1 MLRTI
6 MRFRPSR
13 AFHAF
18 VPAVAAAILLAA
30 CAQPAPEAP
39 RSSSKSNAA
48 MVAEIQAAGDR
59 DKSVINVAPL
69 VDPGVTA
76 LQSEARN
83 LERYGQYDAAA
94 AKLDQALK
102 QSHNSPDVLQD
113 RAELAIYMSNYD
125 MAEKLAQ
132 QSWSLGSKQG
142 PLCARNWQTI
152 VELRQHAADPAGAA
166 AASKS
171 VATCNEA
178 GIQRF

>member
-1 MLRTI
+1 MP
-6 MRFRPSR
+6 FRPFR
-13 AFHAF
+13 ASHPF
-18 VPAVAAAILLAA
+18 VPAVAAGLLLTA

-39 RSSSKSNAA
+39 KPPSKSNAA
-48 MVAEIQAAGDR
+48 MVAEIQAAGER

-94 AKLDQALK
+94 AKLDQALR
-102 QSHNSPDVLQD
+102 QSHDSPDVLQD
-113 RAELAIYMSNYD
+113 RAELAIYMSDYD
-125 MAEKLAQ
+125 MAEKLAR

-152 VELRQHAADPAGAA
+152 VELRQRANDPAGAA

-171 VATCNEA
+171 VAQCNEP

>member
-1 MLRTI
+1 MI
-6 MRFRPSR
+6 MQFRPLR
-13 AFHAF
+13 AFHPF
-18 VPAVAAAILLAA
+18 VPAVAAGVLLAA

-39 RSSSKSNAA
+39 KTPSKSNAA

-76 LQSEARN
+76 LQSAARN
-83 LERYGQYDAAA
+83 FERYGQYDAAA
-94 AKLDQALK
+94 AKLEQALQ

-113 RAELAIYMSNYD
+113 RAELAIYMGDYG

-152 VELRQHAADPAGAA
+152 VELRQHADDPAGAA

-171 VATCNEA
+171 VAACNEA